1 MTVSSQY
8 DKMCGG
14 LHTDNRKW
22 RRSTDAPIVGD
33 TTLKSDMFD
42 VIQADLEEF
51 EPALAASVVSD
62 TPLITDVGEHLVS
75 SGGKRLRPALFL
87 LAARGGASFDRVRAM
102 PIAIAL
108 ELIHTA
114 SLVHDDVI
122 DEADTRRGAATT
134 NSKWGNQ
141 VAILSGDYLFARA
154 FKLVAEAGYDSS
166 VYVKL
171 AQLVCTLSEGEILQD
186 HTVYQ
191 VPASEDAYYE
201 RIRKKTADF
210 LETCCALGAAIG
222 GMSAADTEGMALYG
236 HAIGMAFQITD
247 DLLDYRQTSEDI
259 GKPAG
264 HDLAQ
269 GFVTLPVIRAL
280 EVLDVPGRAELTA
293 LITNPKTTESEV
305 ARALEIV
312 RTTDGLDYAQEQAD
326 AYLERAKAALPKALD
341 ERIRE
346 TCLMAADFIGRREF

>member
-1 MTVSSQY
+1 MKN
-8 DKMCGG
+8 D
-14 LHTDNRKW
+14 
-22 RRSTDAPIVGD
+22 I
-33 TTLKSDMFD
+33 FD
-42 VIQADLEEF
+42 VIQADLEAF
-51 EPALAASVVSD
+51 EPALAASVVSE

-87 LAARGGASFDRVRAM
+87 LAARGGTAFDRARAM
-102 PIAIAL
+102 PIAVAL

-122 DEADTRRGAATT
+122 DEADTRRGAETT
-134 NSKWGNQ
+134 NAKWGNQ

-154 FKLVAEAGYDSS
+154 FKLVAEEGYDSS

-191 VPASEDAYYE
+191 VPASEHAYYE

-210 LETCCALGAAIG
+210 LEICCELGGAIG
-222 GMSAADTEGMALYG
+222 GMSAEDTQGMALYG

-280 EVLDVPGRAELTA
+280 AVLDEAGRAELTA
-293 LITNPKTTESEV
+293 LITNPKMTEAEV

-312 RTTDGLDYAQEQAD
+312 RTTDGLDYAQEKAD
-326 AYLERAKAALPKALD
+326 AYLERAKNALPETLD

>member
-1 MTVSSQY
+1 MGRE
-8 DKMCGG
+8 KLLCGADV
-14 LHTDNRKW
+14 HD
-22 RRSTDAPIVGD
+22 VGD
-33 TTLKSDMFD
+33 KTLKNDIFD
-42 VIQADLEEF
+42 VIKTDLEAF
-51 EPALAASVVSD
+51 EAELAASVVSE

-87 LAARGGASFDRVRAM
+87 LVAHGGAAFDRARAM

-122 DEADTRRGAATT
+122 DEADTRRGAETT
-134 NSKWGNQ
+134 NAKWGNQ

-154 FKLVAEAGYDSS
+154 FKLVAEGNDDAE
-166 VYVKL
+166 VYSKL
-171 AQLVCTLSEGEILQD
+171 ADLVGTLSEGEILQD
-186 HTVYQ
+186 HTAYQ
-191 VPASEDAYYE
+191 VPESQNVYYE

-210 LETCCALGAAIG
+210 LRICCELGGMIG
-222 GMSAADTEGMALYG
+222 GMSSADTERMALYG

-269 GFVTLPVIRAL
+269 GFVTLPAIRAL
-280 EVLDVPGRAELTA
+280 EVLDEPQRVELTA
-293 LITNPKTTESEV
+293 LITNPKMTEDEV
-305 ARALEIV
+305 ARALAIV

-326 AYLERAKAALPKALD
+326 IYPERAKEALPESLAA
-341 ERIRE
+341 EIRE

>member
-1 MTVSSQY
+1 MKN
-8 DKMCGG
+8 D
-14 LHTDNRKW
+14 
-22 RRSTDAPIVGD
+22 I
-33 TTLKSDMFD
+33 FD
-42 VIQADLEEF
+42 VIQADLEAF
-51 EPALAASVVSD
+51 EPALAASVVSE

-87 LAARGGASFDRVRAM
+87 LAARGGAAFDRARAM
-102 PIAIAL
+102 PIAVAL

-122 DEADTRRGAATT
+122 DEADTRRGAETT
-134 NSKWGNQ
+134 NAKWGNQ

-154 FKLVAEAGYDSS
+154 FKLVAEEGYDSS

-191 VPASEDAYYE
+191 VPASEHAYYE
-201 RIRKKTADF
+201 HIRKKTADF
-210 LETCCALGAAIG
+210 LEICCELGGAIG
-222 GMSAADTEGMALYG
+222 GMSAEDTQGMALYG

-247 DLLDYRQTSEDI
+247 DLLDYRQTSEHI

-264 HDLAQ
+264 RDLAQ

-280 EVLDVPGRAELTA
+280 EVLDAERRTELTS
-293 LITNPKTTESEV
+293 LITNPKMTDDEV

-312 RTTDGLDYAQEQAD
+312 RMTDGLDYAQEQAD
-326 AYLERAKAALPKALD
+326 AYLARAEAALPESLD